1 MIVWALFDSGN
12 GCYTQGAELFNQSV
26 DQSAVEIYPIGIDIE
41 SKNNHFINLN
51 LADYSRMF
59 GDNKLFDELDKLPKP
74 DLIIASPP
82 CESWS
87 VASAMWGGNAS
98 WKQETGA
105 VNRELSKFTVRSRAD
120 YDLPHVQFKYDRS
133 FLNRINGELC
143 IYNTIEIIK
152 RYEPKVYVIENP
164 ASSRIWYY
172 VNDIL
177 NFSIPFDNLAH
188 YHCYGYPLR
197 KPTRFKSNIN
207 LRLKSNNKLPPTMGF
222 KYFSK
227 SYNERSNI
235 PLDLIVDIYKAVNQY
250 LTNPIGVPSE
260 RLLF

>member
-12 GCYTQGAELFNQSV
+12 GCYTQAAKEYS
-26 DQSAVEIYPIGIDIE
+26 DIEIYPIGMDIE
-41 SKNNHFINLN
+41 GKNDHFINLN

-59 GDNKLFDELDKLPKP
+59 GNNTLFDTLDKLPKP

-105 VNRELSKFTVRSRAD
+105 VNRELSKFTIRNSVD
-120 YDLPHVQFKYDRS
+120 YDLPHVQFKYERS

-152 RYEPKVYVIENP
+152 RYEPQIYVIENP
-164 ASSRIWYY
+164 SASRIWHYIK
-172 VNDIL
+172 DIL
-177 NFSIPFDNLAH
+177 NFNIPFDNLTF
-188 YHCYGYPLR
+188 YNNYGYPLN

-207 LRLKSNNKLPPTMGF
+207 LHLKHARQ
-222 KYFSK
+222 SK
-227 SYNERSNI
+227 ALQQWGDFAKNYNERSNI
-235 PLDLIVDIYKAVNQY
+235 PLELIKDIYQVTQQY
-250 LTNPIGVPSE
+250 LTNPKDAPSE
-260 RLLF
+260 RFFLF

>member
-1 MIVWALFDSGN
+1 MVVWALFDSGN
-12 GCYTQGAELFNQSV
+12 GCYTQAAKLFNESNGDV
-26 DQSAVEIYPIGIDIE
+26 IEIYPIGIDIE

-152 RYEPKVYVIENP
+152 RYNPKVYVIENP
-164 ASSRIWYY
+164 ASSKIWHY

-177 NFSIPFDNLAH
+177 NFKIPFDNLAH
-188 YHCYGYPLR
+188 YNLYNYPLR

-207 LRLKSNNKLPPTMGF
+207 LGLRNNHKSKPQQQWED
-222 KYFSK
+222 FSR

-235 PLDLIVDIYKAVNQY
+235 PLELIVDIYKAVNQY

>member
-12 GCYTQGAELFNQSV
+12 GCYPQAAKEYS
-26 DQSAVEIYPIGIDIE
+26 DIEIYPIGMDIE
-41 SKNNHFINLN
+41 NKNDHFINLN

-59 GDNKLFDELDKLPKP
+59 GDNTLFDTLDKLPSP

-105 VNRELSKFTVRSRAD
+105 INRELSKFTIRNSVD
-120 YDLPHVQFKYDRS
+120 YDLPHVQFKYERS

-152 RYEPKVYVIENP
+152 RYEPQIYVIENP
-164 ASSRIWYY
+164 SASRIWHYIK
-172 VNDIL
+172 DIL
-177 NFSIPFDNLAH
+177 NFNIPFDNLTF
-188 YHCYGYPLR
+188 YNNYGYPLN

-207 LRLKSNNKLPPTMGF
+207 LNLKSEKTKPSKDWAT
-222 KYFSK
+222 FSK

-235 PLDLIVDIYKAVNQY
+235 PIPLILDIYKSAKEFLNK
-250 LTNPIGVPSE
+250 NNNAPSE
-260 RLLF
+260 RFLF